1 MVAVST
7 NQTRQTRNQ
16 RRPSGGSRGGGRQ
29 RDRQDEYDRKVID
42 IRRVAK
48 VRAGAKRLRFSAMV
62 AVGDRKG
69 KVCVSIGRGGDTR
82 SAINKAIKYGT
93 SHLVPID
100 LVGDTIPH
108 EVMMKYRAGK
118 VLIKPAGPGTGIIA
132 SGAVRAVMEVAGV
145 RNVLT
150 KQLGSDNPITN
161 AYCAFEA
168 LKSLDKKRVMK
179 KRAERAQA
187 KLKKKEGEA
196 SPDTKKKE

>member
-1 MVAVST
+1 MAVPT
-7 NQTRQTRNQ
+7 DQERQIRNQ
-16 RRPSGGSRGGGRQ
+16 RRPSGRG
-29 RDRQDEYDRKVID
+29 RDRSRQGDRQEEYDRKVID

-69 KVCVSIGRGGDTR
+69 KVCVAIGRGGDTR

-93 SHLVPID
+93 AHLVPID

-118 VLIKPAGPGTGIIA
+118 VLIKPAGAGTGVIA
-132 SGAVRAVMEVAGV
+132 SGAVRSVMEVAGV

-179 KRAERAQA
+179 KRTERLQS
-187 KLKKKEGEA
+187 KLKKEEGET
-196 SPDTKKKE
+196 SPDTQKKE